1 MPTSKKAGSVCRNLP
16 ANEERKKLAE
26 RPPSSSYASARAREC
41 LGSFRGVYDGRGP
54 HMNLRTV
61 SAEKPPQEFL
71 RSDCIDRGALHLAA
85 LARRALSVLPNSGRL
100 AASQRYQFPRPTRS
114 FNALSIFPSCHA
126 LSRISLRTESKRL
139 SALASSAIARF
150 ASETSIA
157 GNAQQTAQVNFAIF
171 RGVSTLR
178 AHLWSI
184 RGTFHLENDDS

>member
-1 MPTSKKAGSVCRNLP
+1 MLCGKISARNQNHTLP
-16 ANEERKKLAE
+16 GRSGGREKSFAE
-26 RPPSSSYASARAREC
+26 RPPSSSYARAPAREC
-41 LGSFRGVYDGRGP
+41 LGSFLGVYDG
-54 HMNLRTV
+54 L
-61 SAEKPPQEFL
+61 AEKPPQEFL

-100 AASQRYQFPRPTRS
+100 AASQRYQFPRTRS